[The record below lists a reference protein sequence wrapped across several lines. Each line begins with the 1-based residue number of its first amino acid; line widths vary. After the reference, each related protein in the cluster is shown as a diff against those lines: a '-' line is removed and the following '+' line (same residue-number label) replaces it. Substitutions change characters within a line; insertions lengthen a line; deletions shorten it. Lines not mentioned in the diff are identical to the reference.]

1 MYSNKLL
8 IPVNSE
14 RGGGGGGGGGGR
26 GGARRSPEARDGL
39 ESQRNQESLEGGKRV
54 EHNEEG
60 NFDQRQLGDHH
71 VVHVRDDHDHMLH
84 D

>member
-14 RGGGGGGGGGGR
+14 RGGGGGGGR

-60 NFDQRQLGDHH
+60 NVDQRQLGDHH